1 MCGVDMVSRF
11 IQAVI
16 VTNYT
21 SLSLSLRDIFR
32 FSNDPSVRRR
42 DGFALS

>member
-21 SLSLSLRDIFR
+21 SLSLRDIFR
-32 FSNDPSVRRR
+32 FSNDPSVCRR
-42 DGFALS
+42 DGFTLS